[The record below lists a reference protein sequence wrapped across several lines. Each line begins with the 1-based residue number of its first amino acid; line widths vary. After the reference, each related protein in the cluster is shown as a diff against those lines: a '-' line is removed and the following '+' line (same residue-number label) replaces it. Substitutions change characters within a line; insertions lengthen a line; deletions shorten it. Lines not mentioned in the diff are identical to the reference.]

1 MISNGKQIILVRR
14 FEDVI
19 CRDCMK
25 KEKGEIIEVIRKK
38 ALVTGA
44 SRGIGKAIAKM
55 LAAQKYDLYLT
66 CRKSSNQLEALGK
79 SLRQQYGINCFCY
92 TFPIADEDSVIEMF
106 RDIPYLD
113 VLVNNAGISYIGL
126 LTDMTYREWQEVID
140 TNLNACF
147 LTCRYAVPE
156 MVRRRQGKIINISS
170 VWGNVGA
177 SMEVAYSASKG
188 GVNAFTR
195 ALAKELGPSCIQV
208 NAIACGVIDTD
219 MNKCLDEE
227 DIEQLIQEIPLDR
240 LGQSEDVAELV
251 KLLCTGNEYLT
262 GQIITLDGGWI

>member
-79 SLRQQYGINCFCY
+79 SLRQQYGIN
-92 TFPIADEDSVIEMF
+92 
-106 RDIPYLD
+106 
-113 VLVNNAGISYIGL
+113 
-126 LTDMTYREWQEVID
+126 
-140 TNLNACF
+140 
-147 LTCRYAVPE
+147 
-156 MVRRRQGKIINISS
+156 
-170 VWGNVGA
+170 
-177 SMEVAYSASKG
+177 
-188 GVNAFTR
+188 
-195 ALAKELGPSCIQV
+195 
-208 NAIACGVIDTD
+208 
-219 MNKCLDEE
+219 
-227 DIEQLIQEIPLDR
+227 
-240 LGQSEDVAELV
+240 
-251 KLLCTGNEYLT
+251 
-262 GQIITLDGGWI
+262 